1 MSFLMIFGSLML
13 IGYDHKTNADG
24 ILLLIQSLLICIS
37 IIFIKFRNKL
47 FFRFIFRLVI
57 FLSLLVVALLFTFS
71 PVPFPTV
78 IYVVLIVI
86 LLSVFRNN
94 L

>member
-1 MSFLMIFGSLML
+1 ML